1 MKSLFVLSLLLLS
14 FACRKEEGIW
24 DQLSTDEQNA
34 IRLRAY
40 NSCMSKSQDHFD
52 NFKTVSNGKFYGV
65 DAYDAGLTF
74 THTIKD
80 GDTVD
85 ATHKITVWQSDSTNV
100 YFLIHEDE
108 GASDSY
114 KFVKVPKVDNE
125 TMIDTIQ
132 DAGCD
137 KTITLSTSGR
147 TFKPSVI
154 ETSIRRTTDT
164 YTYSESLLA
173 FMSKY
178 KLARKVE
185 TLDDGNVTATK
196 NYTGTL
202 TGPADEAGIPAYNSY
217 AAYVSA
223 GITPSLCTVTT
234 STPPFSIDC
243 NTTFPSSELNTLP

>member
-1 MKSLFVLSLLLLS
+1 MKSLFVLLLLLVAS
-14 FACRKEEGIW
+14 ACREEEGIW
-24 DQLSTDEQNA
+24 DQLSQAEQDA

-52 NFKTVSNGKFYGV
+52 QFKATSNAKFYGA

-74 THTIKD
+74 THTMKD

-108 GASDSY
+108 GSSDSY
-114 KFVKVPKVDNE
+114 KFVKVPKTDNE
-125 TMIDTIQ
+125 TMIDNLQ

-137 KTITLSTSGR
+137 KTITVSTSGR
-147 TFKPSVI
+147 TYKPAVI
-154 ETSIRRTTDT
+154 ETSIRRTTET
-164 YTYSESLLA
+164 YTYAETLLA

-178 KLARKVE
+178 KLARKIE
-185 TLDDGNVTATK
+185 TLDDGDVTATK

-217 AAYVSA
+217 AAYVAA

-234 STPPFSIDC
+234 ATAPYSIDC
-243 NTTFPSSELNTLP
+243 NTTFPSGELNTLP